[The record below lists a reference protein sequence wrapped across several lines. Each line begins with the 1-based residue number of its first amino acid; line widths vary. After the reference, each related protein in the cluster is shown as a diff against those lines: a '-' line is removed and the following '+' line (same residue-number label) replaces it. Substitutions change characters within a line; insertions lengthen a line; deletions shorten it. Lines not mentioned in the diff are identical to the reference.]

1 MANIVLVDDHALLRN
16 GLTTLIK
23 NLGHFVLFEAA
34 NGNDFINKLSKAV
47 LKPDLVLMDIN
58 MPVMDGY
65 ETTQWIKKHHPEI
78 MVLALSMNDTE
89 SAIIRMLKCGAK
101 GYLLKDSD
109 PAELKEALDNLFS
122 KGYYNSELINSKM
135 MQVINNIDSEN
146 NDINKLIQITEREA
160 EFLKLI
166 CTELTYKEIA
176 EKMMISNRTVEH
188 YRERLFEKLNLKTRI
203 GLAMFAVRNGVVQA

>member
-78 MVLALSMNDTE
+78 MVLALSMYDTE

>member
-1 MANIVLVDDHALLRN
+1 MANIALVDDHALLRN
-16 GLTTLIK
+16 GLSALVK
-23 NLGHFVLFEAA
+23 SLGHTVVLEAA
-34 NGNDFINKLSKAV
+34 NGKDFISKLNTKA
-47 LKPDLVLMDIN
+47 LPELVLMDIN

-65 ETTQWIKKHHPEI
+65 ETAQWIKQNHPSI
-78 MVLALSMNDTE
+78 MVLALSMYDTE

-135 MQVINNIDSEN
+135 MQVIYNIDNES
-146 NDINKLIQITEREA
+146 NDITKLIQITEKEA

-176 EKMMISNRTVEH
+176 EKMMVSNSTVNNH
-188 YRERLFEKLNLKTRI
+188 REKLFEKLNLKTRI
-203 GLAMFAVRNGVVQA
+203 GLAMFAVRNGVVQT

>member
-1 MANIVLVDDHALLRN
+1 MANIVLVDDHALLRD
-16 GLTTLIK
+16 GLTSLIK
-23 NLGHFVLFEAA
+23 NLGHTVLFEAT
-34 NGNDFINKLSKAV
+34 NGSDFINKLGKSV

-65 ETTQWIKKHHPEI
+65 ETTQWIKKHHKEI
-78 MVLALSMNDTE
+78 MVLALSMYDTE
-89 SAIIRMLKCGAK
+89 GAIIRMLKCGAK

-109 PAELKEALDNLFS
+109 PSELEEALDNLFS

-146 NDINKLIQITEREA
+146 NDINKLIQITEKEA

-176 EKMMISNRTVEH
+176 EKMMISNRTVDN
-188 YRERLFEKLNLKTRI
+188 YREKLFEKLNIKTRI